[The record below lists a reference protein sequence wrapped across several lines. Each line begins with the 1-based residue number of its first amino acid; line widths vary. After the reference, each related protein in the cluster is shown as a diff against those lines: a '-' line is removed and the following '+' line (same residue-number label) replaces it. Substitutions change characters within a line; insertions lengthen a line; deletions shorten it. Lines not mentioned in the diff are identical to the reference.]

1 MIGKQHRK
9 PRTTTGT
16 VSMDHEQRDRPVKS
30 NPNAVNRRDFLASGL
45 GVAVPL
51 LALTTG
57 AQAQGFGVSAEAQGA
72 ADGRTGLAP
81 SQDSR
86 RMLGTLEV
94 SSIGLGCMS
103 MTSGS
108 YNPPRPK
115 DEMIP
120 VIRGAVELGVT
131 FFDTAEVYGPFTNEE
146 YVGEALAPVR
156 DHVVI
161 GSKFGFAFENGRR
174 AGRNS
179 RPEHIRRA
187 VEGMLRR
194 LRTDRID
201 LLYLHRVDPEVPIED
216 VAGTVRDLIQEG
228 KALHFGLS
236 ETSPETIRRAHAVQ
250 RVAALQTEY
259 SLVQRFPE
267 ADVLATCEELGI
279 GFVPWGPVCRGFL
292 GDKFNEYSRFA
303 EASRHASVPYFTP
316 DALQVN
322 MALLDLVR
330 SWARRKGATPAQ
342 LSLAWLLAEKP
353 WIVPIPG
360 TTKLHHVE
368 ENMGALEVTF
378 TPDEL
383 QALRQSFAEIELVG
397 VRSPESALRDL

>member
-1 MIGKQHRK
+1 MSNKRNDQIGEDSSA
-9 PRTTTGT
+9 TL
-16 VSMDHEQRDRPVKS
+16 
-30 NPNAVNRRDFLASGL
+30 ARREFLATGL
-45 GVAVPL
+45 GFTASMV
-51 LALTTG
+51 ALTGGAHAQELGSNSAVQSATG
-57 AQAQGFGVSAEAQGA
+57 VRARSGSAQ
-72 ADGRTGLAP
+72 DG
-81 SQDSR
+81 R

-120 VIRGAVELGVT
+120 VIRGAVDLGVT

-156 DHVVI
+156 DRVVI
-161 GSKFGFAFENGRR
+161 GSKFGFSFENGRR
-174 AGRNS
+174 GGRDS
-179 RPEHIRRA
+179 RPAHIRRA

-216 VAGTVRDLIQEG
+216 VAGTVSELIEEG

-250 RVAALQTEY
+250 PVAAVQTEY
-259 SLVQRFPE
+259 SLVQRFAE
-267 ADVLATCEELGI
+267 NQVLATCEELGI

-292 GDKFNEYSRFA
+292 GDKFNEWSRFA
-303 EASRHASVPYFTP
+303 EESRHASVPYFTP
-316 DALQVN
+316 EALQAN

-378 TPDEL
+378 SSDEL
-383 QALRQSFAEIELVG
+383 RALRQSFAEIELVG
-397 VRSPESALRDL
+397 VRSPESALSDL